1 MIRLATF
8 RAFWRLTGMRTVL
21 RSVAVAFALVLPA
34 FAEADV
40 RADAAKAYTIETSQS
55 PLKVKKG
62 DAGQAKVTIV
72 PRSDAHVS
80 PEAPLSMTVSS
91 GPALELPKQKLG
103 RPDAKATDAKGVE
116 FDVPFVG
123 KQAGKDELKAQVT
136 FFICTEKLC
145 ERQKR
150 EVALAVVVE

>member
-1 MIRLATF
+1 MT
-8 RAFWRLTGMRTVL
+8 
-21 RSVAVAFALVLPA
+21 SVVAACLVALPA
-34 FAEADV
+34 LAQADAH
-40 RADAAKAYTIETSQS
+40 ADAAKAYKIETSQA

-62 DAGQAKVTIV
+62 ETGQARVTVV
-72 PRSDAHVS
+72 PRTDAHVS
-80 PEAPLSMTVSS
+80 PDAPVSVTVSA

-103 RPDAKATDAKGVE
+103 RPDAKATEAKGVE
-116 FDVPFVG
+116 FEVPFVG
-123 KQAGKDELKAQVT
+123 KQAGNDQLKAQVT

>member
-1 MIRLATF
+1 MRGMVVACALA
-8 RAFWRLTGMRTVL
+8 
-21 RSVAVAFALVLPA
+21 LPA
-34 FAEADV
+34 FAEVDAH
-40 RADAAKAYTIETSQS
+40 ADAAKAYKIETSQG

-62 DAGQAKVTIV
+62 ETGLAKVTVV

-80 PEAPLSMTVSS
+80 PEAPLSVTVSA

-103 RPDAKATDAKGVE
+103 RPDAKATDAKGIE
-116 FDVPFVG
+116 FEVPFVG
-123 KQAGKDELKAQVT
+123 KQQGKDLLQAQVT

>member
-1 MIRLATF
+1 
-8 RAFWRLTGMRTVL
+8 MRTWITSL
-21 RSVAVAFALVLPA
+21 VAGCLVAAPA
-34 FAEADV
+34 FAEADAH
-40 RADAAKAYTIETSQS
+40 ADAAKAYKIETSQA

-62 DAGQAKVTIV
+62 EKGQAKVTVV

-80 PEAPLSMTVSS
+80 PEAPLSVTISA

-103 RPDAKATDAKGVE
+103 RPDAKATEAKGVE
-116 FDVPFVG
+116 FDLPFVG

>member
-1 MIRLATF
+1 
-8 RAFWRLTGMRTVL
+8 MRTWMTSLVAACL
-21 RSVAVAFALVLPA
+21 VAVPA
-34 FAEADV
+34 FAEADAH
-40 RADAAKAYTIETSQS
+40 ADAAKAYKIETSQV

-62 DAGQAKVTIV
+62 EKGQAKVTVV

-80 PEAPLSMTVSS
+80 PEAPLSVTVSA

-103 RPDAKATDAKGVE
+103 RPDAKATEAKGVE

-123 KQAGKDELKAQVT
+123 KQAGRDLLQAQIT

>member
-1 MIRLATF
+1 MTGLAL
-8 RAFWRLTGMRTVL
+8 A
-21 RSVAVAFALVLPA
+21 ALASAPA
-34 FAEADV
+34 LAEGDAH
-40 RADAAKAYTIETSQS
+40 ADAAKAYRIETSQA

-62 DAGQAKVTIV
+62 EKGQARVAVV

-80 PEAPLSMTVSS
+80 PEAPLSMTVSA
-91 GPALELPKQKLG
+91 GPALDLPKQKLG
-103 RPDAKATDAKGVE
+103 RTDAKPTDAKGVE

-123 KQAGKDELKAQVT
+123 KQAGKDELKAQMT

>member
-1 MIRLATF
+1 MQTWTKSLAL
-8 RAFWRLTGMRTVL
+8 AC
-21 RSVAVAFALVLPA
+21 AVSAAPA
-34 FAEADV
+34 FAEADAH
-40 RADAAKAYTIETSQS
+40 ADAANAYKIETSQA

-62 DAGQAKVTIV
+62 EKSQARVTVV

-80 PEAPLSMTVSS
+80 PEAPLSVTVSA

-103 RPDAKATDAKGVE
+103 RPDAKTTEAKGVE
-116 FDVPFVG
+116 FDLPFVG
-123 KQAGKDELKAQVT
+123 KQVGKDELKAQVT

>member
-1 MIRLATF
+1 MTSL
-8 RAFWRLTGMRTVL
+8 
-21 RSVAVAFALVLPA
+21 VAACLVAAPA
-34 FAEADV
+34 FAETDAH
-40 RADAAKAYTIETSQS
+40 ADAAKAYKIETSQG

-62 DAGQAKVTIV
+62 EKGQARVTVV

-80 PEAPLSMTVSS
+80 PEAPVSLTVSA

-103 RPDAKATDAKGVE
+103 RTDAKATDGKGVE

-123 KQAGKDELKAQVT
+123 KQSGTDELKAQVT

>member
-1 MIRLATF
+1 MTSL
-8 RAFWRLTGMRTVL
+8 
-21 RSVAVAFALVLPA
+21 VAACLVALPA
-34 FAEADV
+34 LAQTDAHV
-40 RADAAKAYTIETSQS
+40 DAAKAYKIETSQA
-55 PLKVKKG
+55 PLKVKRG
-62 DAGQAKVTIV
+62 ETGQARVTVV

-80 PEAPLSMTVSS
+80 PDAPLSVTVSA

-103 RPDAKATDAKGVE
+103 RPDAKPTEAKGVE

-150 EVALAVVVE
+150 DVTVPVTVE

>member
-1 MIRLATF
+1 MTGLAL
-8 RAFWRLTGMRTVL
+8 A
-21 RSVAVAFALVLPA
+21 ALVSVPA
-34 FAEADV
+34 LAEGDAH
-40 RADAAKAYTIETSQS
+40 ADAAKAYQIETSQA

-62 DAGQAKVTIV
+62 EKGQARVTVV

-80 PEAPLSMTVSS
+80 PDAPLSVTVSA

-103 RPDAKATDAKGVE
+103 RPDAKPTEAKGVE

-123 KQAGKDELKAQVT
+123 KQAGKDELKAQMI

>member
-1 MIRLATF
+1 
-8 RAFWRLTGMRTVL
+8 MRTL
-21 RSVAVAFALVLPA
+21 ISSIALACAVAAPA
-34 FAEADV
+34 FAEADAH
-40 RADAAKAYTIETSQS
+40 ADAAKAYKIETSQA

-62 DAGQAKVTIV
+62 EKGQAKVTVV

-80 PEAPLSMTVSS
+80 PEAPLSVIVSA

-103 RPDAKATDAKGVE
+103 RPDAKATEAKGVE

>member
-1 MIRLATF
+1 MTSL
-8 RAFWRLTGMRTVL
+8 
-21 RSVAVAFALVLPA
+21 VAACLIAAPA
-34 FAEADV
+34 IAETDAH
-40 RADAAKAYTIETSQS
+40 ADAAKAYKIETSPS
-55 PLKVKKG
+55 SLKIKKG
-62 DAGQAKVTIV
+62 EKGQAKVTVV

-80 PEAPLSMTVSS
+80 PEAPLSVTVSA

-103 RPDAKATDAKGVE
+103 RPDAKATEGKGVE
-116 FDVPFVG
+116 FEVPFVG
-123 KQAGKDELKAQVT
+123 KQQGKDLLQAQIT

>member
-1 MIRLATF
+1 MWNWMTSLAL
-8 RAFWRLTGMRTVL
+8 ACLV
-21 RSVAVAFALVLPA
+21 SAPAAL
-34 FAEADV
+34 ADEHV
-40 RADAAKAYTIETSQS
+40 DAAKAYKIETSPGS
-55 PLKVKKG
+55 LKIKKG
-62 DAGQAKVTIV
+62 EAGQARVTVV

-80 PEAPLSMTVSS
+80 PDAPLSVTVSA

-103 RPDAKATDAKGVE
+103 RSDAKATEAKGVE

-123 KQAGKDELKAQVT
+123 KQPGKDELKAQVT

>member
-1 MIRLATF
+1 MT
-8 RAFWRLTGMRTVL
+8 
-21 RSVAVAFALVLPA
+21 SVALACLVAAPV
-34 FAEADV
+34 FAEEDAH
-40 RADAAKAYTIETSQS
+40 ADAAKAYTIETSQA

-62 DAGQAKVTIV
+62 EKGQAKVTVV

-80 PEAPLSMTVSS
+80 PEAPLSVTVSA
-91 GPALELPKQKLG
+91 GPALELPKHKLG
-103 RPDAKATDAKGVE
+103 RPDAKATEGKGVE
-116 FDVPFVG
+116 FDLPFVG
-123 KQAGKDELKAQVT
+123 KKAGKDELKAQVT

>member
-1 MIRLATF
+1 MTGLATF
-8 RAFWRLTGMRTVL
+8 TAFGRLTSMRTAL
-21 RSVAVAFALVLPA
+21 RGVAVAFAVIVPA

-40 RADAAKAYTIETSQS
+40 RGEAAKAYTIETSQA

-62 DAGQAKVTIV
+62 ETGQAKVTVV

-80 PEAPLSMTVSS
+80 PEAPLSMTVSA
-91 GPALELPKQKLG
+91 GPAVDLPKQKLG

-123 KQAGKDELKAQVT
+123 KQAGKEELKAQVT

-150 EVALAVVVE
+150 DVSLAVVVE

>member
-1 MIRLATF
+1 M
-8 RAFWRLTGMRTVL
+8 TGL
-21 RSVAVAFALVLPA
+21 ALVALASAGA
-34 FAEADV
+34 FAEGDAHL
-40 RADAAKAYTIETSQS
+40 DAAKAYQIETSQA

-62 DAGQAKVTIV
+62 EKGQARVAVV
-72 PRSDAHVS
+72 PRSAAHVS
-80 PEAPLSMTVSS
+80 PDAPLSMTVSA

-103 RPDAKATDAKGVE
+103 RTDAKPTEAKGVE

>member
-1 MIRLATF
+1 MTSLA
-8 RAFWRLTGMRTVL
+8 LGCLV
-21 RSVAVAFALVLPA
+21 VAPA
-34 FAEADV
+34 FAEADAH
-40 RADAAKAYTIETSQS
+40 ADAAKAYKIETSQA

-62 DAGQAKVTIV
+62 EKGQAKVTVV

-80 PEAPLSMTVSS
+80 PEAPLSVTLSA

-103 RPDAKATDAKGVE
+103 RPDAKATEARGVE
-116 FDVPFVG
+116 FDLPFVG

>member
-1 MIRLATF
+1 M
-8 RAFWRLTGMRTVL
+8 TGL
-21 RSVAVAFALVLPA
+21 ALVALASAGA
-34 FAEADV
+34 FAEGDAHQ
-40 RADAAKAYTIETSQS
+40 DAAKAYQIETSQA

-62 DAGQAKVTIV
+62 EKGQARVTVV

-80 PEAPLSMTVSS
+80 PDAPLSMTVSA
-91 GPALELPKQKLG
+91 GPALDLPKQKLG
-103 RPDAKATDAKGVE
+103 RTDAKPTEAKGVE

>member
-1 MIRLATF
+1 MTSLVA
-8 RAFWRLTGMRTVL
+8 ACL
-21 RSVAVAFALVLPA
+21 VAVPA
-34 FAEADV
+34 VAEEADAH
-40 RADAAKAYTIETSQS
+40 ADAAKAYKIETSQA
-55 PLKVKKG
+55 PLRVKKG
-62 DAGQAKVTIV
+62 ETGQAKVTVV

-80 PEAPLSMTVSS
+80 PEAPVSVTVSA

-103 RPDAKATDAKGVE
+103 RPDAKATEAKGVE

-123 KQAGKDELKAQVT
+123 KQAGKDLLQAQVT

>member
-1 MIRLATF
+1 MTCVALAC
-8 RAFWRLTGMRTVL
+8 L
-21 RSVAVAFALVLPA
+21 VAAPA
-34 FAEADV
+34 FAEADAH
-40 RADAAKAYTIETSQS
+40 ADAAKAYKIETSQA

-62 DAGQAKVTIV
+62 EKGQAKVTVV

-80 PEAPLSMTVSS
+80 PEAPLSVTVSA

-103 RPDAKATDAKGVE
+103 RPDAKATEAKGVE